1 LLSPSLIISSLPF
14 FPLLLCPFLRI
25 INFELRPLLIFSVTD
40 TFEAA
45 DDFPFLGI
53 SVGHTLPI
61 IRIFPALPAF
71 ALGIFADWA
80 GVSFTGG
87 G

>member
-1 LLSPSLIISSLPF
+1 
-14 FPLLLCPFLRI
+14 
-25 INFELRPLLIFSVTD
+25 LLIFSVTD